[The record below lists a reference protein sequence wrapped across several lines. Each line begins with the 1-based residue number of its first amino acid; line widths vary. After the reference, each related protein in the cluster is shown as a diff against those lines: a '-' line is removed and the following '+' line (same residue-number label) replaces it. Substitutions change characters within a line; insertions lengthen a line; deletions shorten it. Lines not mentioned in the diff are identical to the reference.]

1 MNLLVV
7 LEEFT
12 TWQFA
17 FEINRPLLHA
27 YFEFYKQEN
36 HDLFTVKSLY
46 FIFYSE
52 KCCDKENGLK
62 TSPSDLIMCACT

>member
-1 MNLLVV
+1 MKNIAFQDDFNDTFTHFVV
-7 LEEFT
+7 VHT
-12 TWQFA
+12 T
-17 FEINRPLLHA
+17 

-52 KCCDKENGLK
+52 KCCDKENELK
-62 TSPSDLIMCACT
+62 MGPSDLIMCACT